1 MGIFK
6 HCRGILRDWM
16 LPEAEALR
24 LQQMDEPEVVLRQRP
39 LKLYVEIPTGTKAT
53 PTVDGKKLYT
63 LTVQMKPWSLDKAG
77 AVKIHRFGF
86 PIVPDFGGTAH
97 AYCGSTLPAA
107 LGDLLPWWHKPRL
120 EDMLR
125 GYIIKSRVKAT
136 EDIFIAQPYSP
147 HLFRQGLLPGPR
159 LLLDV
164 LTKKLTTEEAKKAWQ
179 EHEEKKTTTTAGG
192 NWMIQQE
199 LPCRRCTDK
208 NNGVFV
214 KEEKTANKS
223 SDQPQASSAPCVLSI
238 THRRERGGL
247 ERKLGPGEPCG
258 AQFFIFPR

>member
-214 KEEKTANKS
+214 KEEK
-223 SDQPQASSAPCVLSI
+223 QPTRVLTSRKLPRPPCVLSI

-247 ERKLGPGEPCG
+247 ERKLGPGEPCV

>member
-179 EHEEKKTTTTAGG
+179 EHEEKKTTTTAGC

-214 KEEKTANKS
+214 KEEK
-223 SDQPQASSAPCVLSI
+223 QPTRVLTSRKLPRPPCVLSI